1 MGIDIPI
8 MGVDYTD
15 ENTLSFMEEGQI
27 PEFKLYKESTN
38 EYYDLTSN
46 EIHGFD
52 ISNPI
57 QIINT
62 FRLEALPSKI
72 NLLNPYP
79 NPFNPTTNIEFV
91 VPEGGKHINISIYD
105 IRGRLVE
112 QLVDN
117 FYEPSNDSYKIKWNA
132 GNVSSGIYFIKLSS
146 GSDIQTRK
154 ITLIK

>member
-1 MGIDIPI
+1 MWLIKWCISWI
-8 MGVDYTD
+8 FAVF
-15 ENTLSFMEEGQI
+15 LEG
-27 PEFKLYKESTN
+27 
-38 EYYDLTSN
+38 
-46 EIHGFD
+46 
-52 ISNPI
+52 
-57 QIINT
+57 IINT

-132 GNVSSGIYFIKLSS
+132 GNVSSGIYFLKLSS